1 MTTTNQTQTIASTA
15 LQTALAVAQAL
26 ATTNPKVAA
35 AMALAPLVTQLLASV
50 EAMQQAGTLTP
61 EALADLFSDIGQS
74 VKSTHDQWAAMN
86 AADAA
91 RTT

>member
-1 MTTTNQTQTIASTA
+1 MTTTNQTQIIASAA

-26 ATTNPKVAA
+26 AVTNPKVAA
-35 AMALAPLVTQLLASV
+35 AMALAPIVTKLLADV

-61 EALADLFSDIGQS
+61 EALADLFTSIGRD
-74 VKSTHDQWAAMN
+74 VKATHEEWARMN

-91 RTT
+91 RAP